1 MNIDSR
7 ASSSV
12 VIQGRPQIS
21 NTLLT
26 MGPYQ
31 FGARGVS
38 GTVYYDAVPFG
49 SGSTTLGTDS
59 DTTNDNVLVTMHGEV
74 VNVNVMGPELDHVLT
89 VDQSFV
95 LRRRSEEEESSD
107 EDALSGHGGYVN
119 NSHTFFFCSFSL
131 VQGG

>member
-1 MNIDSR
+1 
-7 ASSSV
+7 
-12 VIQGRPQIS
+12 
-21 NTLLT
+21 

-49 SGSTTLGTDS
+49 SGSTWRTES

-95 LRRRSEEEESSD
+95 LRRRREEEESSD
-107 EDALSGHGGYVN
+107 EDALGAHGGYVH
-119 NSHTFFFCSFSL
+119 NSHTFLFSFARFLRCRKADHVSL
-131 VQGG
+131 S

>member
-1 MNIDSR
+1 M
-7 ASSSV
+7 
-12 VIQGRPQIS
+12 VIQGRPQIN

-49 SGSTTLGTDS
+49 SGSTLGIES
-59 DTTNDNVLVTMHGEV
+59 DTTNNNVLVTMHGEV

-95 LRRRSEEEESSD
+95 LRRRGEEEESSD
-107 EDALSGHGGYVN
+107 DDTLVGNRGYV
-119 NSHTFFFCSFSL
+119 
-131 VQGG
+131 

>member
-1 MNIDSR
+1 M
-7 ASSSV
+7 

-49 SGSTTLGTDS
+49 SGSISGTES
-59 DTTNDNVLVTMHGEV
+59 ETTNDNVLVTMHGEV

-95 LRRRSEEEESSD
+95 LRRRREEEESSD
-107 EDALSGHGGYVN
+107 EDALGGHGGYVHYN
-119 NSHTFFFCSFSL
+119 NSHTFSPLFSFFPPWCREADRVSL
-131 VQGG
+131 S